1 MIRPRIGGVFLC
13 YFLSPWISLPDE
25 AVLNSELLWVL
36 SLLLIAIVLF
46 TTNKLRMDVV
56 ALLVIIAFVLSGTL
70 TLSEATVGFSD
81 PNVILIAALFVIG
94 EGLVRTGVAYQVGD
108 WLVKVAGSS
117 ETKML
122 MLLMVTVAGLGAFMS
137 STGVVAIFIP
147 VVLSVAA
154 RMKIAPGRLMMPLS
168 FAGLISG
175 MMTLVAT
182 PPNMVVNSE
191 LVREGISG
199 FGFFGVT
206 PVGLAVLVLGVGYML
221 VARRWLSN
229 DDGDK
234 TRETWHRRTFRD
246 LIRDYKLTGRARRL
260 AIRNG
265 SPLVGRSLD
274 EVHLR
279 ARYGANVVGIER
291 WKRFRRVMVSASGST
306 ELREGDVLLL
316 DMSDSQVD
324 LREFCSEQQ
333 LEPMVLRG
341 DYFSEQSRNV
351 GMAEVSL
358 IPDST
363 LLGKSLRESAFRS
376 RYDLNVVGIRR
387 HGVTLSGKL
396 VDEPL
401 ALGDILLVIGDWK
414 AIRQLQAKTHD
425 FIVLNLPAEVD
436 EVAPAITQA
445 PHALFCLALMVAM
458 MLTDEIPNPIA
469 ALIACLLMGKFRCI
483 DMESAYKSIHW
494 PSIILIVGMMPFA
507 QALQKTGGVDLIVRG
522 LMDVAGGAGPRV
534 MLLCLFALCATI
546 GLFISNTATAVLMAP
561 IAIAAA
567 REMGVSPYPF
577 AMIIAIAASAAFMTP
592 VSSPVNTLV
601 LGPGNYKFGD
611 FVRMGVPF
619 TLLVMLV
626 SVIIVPWLYAF

>member
-1 MIRPRIGGVFLC
+1 
-13 YFLSPWISLPDE
+13 
-25 AVLNSELLWVL
+25 LNSELLWVL

-70 TLSEATVGFSD
+70 TLSETTVGFSD

-154 RMKIAPGRLMMPLS
+154 RMKIPPGRLMMPLS

-191 LVREGISG
+191 LVREGIGG
-199 FGFFGVT
+199 FGFFAVT

-221 VARRWLSN
+221 VARRWLGN
-229 DDGDK
+229 EDGDK
-234 TRETWHRRTFRD
+234 TRETWQRRTFRD

-260 AIRNG
+260 ALRSG
-265 SPLVGRSLD
+265 SPLVGHSLD
-274 EVHLR
+274 ELHLR

-363 LLGKSLRESAFRS
+363 LLGKSLRESTFRS

-387 HGVTLSGKL
+387 NGETLAGKL

-401 ALGDILLVIGDWK
+401 ELGDILLVIGDWK

-522 LMDVAGGAGPRV
+522 LMDVAGDAGPRV
-534 MLLCLFALCATI
+534 MLVCLFALCATI

-611 FVRMGVPF
+611 FVRIGVPF

>member
-1 MIRPRIGGVFLC
+1 M
-13 YFLSPWISLPDE
+13 DE
-25 AVLNSELLWVL
+25 ADVNSELLWVL
-36 SLLLIAIVLF
+36 CLLLVAIVLF

-70 TLSEATVGFSD
+70 TLQEATVGFSD

-122 MLLMVTVAGLGAFMS
+122 VLLMVTVAGLGAFMS

-154 RMKIAPGRLMMPLS
+154 RMKTAPGRLMMPLS

-191 LVREGISG
+191 LVREGIRG

-206 PVGLAVLVLGVGYML
+206 PIGMLVLVLGVGYML
-221 VARRWLSN
+221 LARRWLGGASP
-229 DDGDK
+229 DSRK
-234 TRETWHRRTFRD
+234 ESWQRRTFRD

-260 AIRNG
+260 ALRRG

-274 EVHLR
+274 ELHLR

-306 ELREGDVLLL
+306 ELRERDVLLI
-316 DMSDSQVD
+316 DMSASDVD
-324 LREFCSEQQ
+324 LREFCGEQQ

-358 IPDST
+358 IPDSA
-363 LLGKSLRESAFRS
+363 LLGKSLRDSGFRS

-387 HGVTLSGKL
+387 NGETLAGKL

-401 ALGDILLVIGDWK
+401 ELGDMLLVIGDWK
-414 AIRQLQAKTHD
+414 AIRQLQSKTHD

-436 EVAPAITQA
+436 EVAPAMTQA

-458 MLTDEIPNPIA
+458 MLTDEVPNPIA

-507 QALQKTGGVDLIVRG
+507 QALQKTGGVGLIVQG
-522 LMDVAGGAGPRV
+522 LMDVAGDMGPRV
-534 MLLCLFALCATI
+534 MLLCLFVLCATI

-567 REMGVSPYPF
+567 REMAVSPYPF

-601 LGPGNYKFGD
+601 LGPGNYTFGD
-611 FVRMGVPF
+611 FVRLGVPF
-619 TLLVMLV
+619 TVLVMLV
-626 SVIIVPWLYAF
+626 SVAVVPWLFPF